1 MHVLVTG
8 GAGYIGSHVVRA
20 LLRAGHGVVVLDDL
34 STGHLELVAANH
46 VELIEADVGDPGALR
61 RALRGADAVIHVAGK
76 ALAPESVKD
85 PAPYFLTNVAGPIVM
100 LEALRAARV
109 RRLVFSSTCAVYG
122 VPASLPVR
130 EDCPRRPIS
139 PYGSSKLAFEY
150 ALEAWRAAYGLRAL
164 ALRYFNVAGA
174 SADGDLGELHEPETH
189 LLPNLLRAAAEGR
202 PCPVYGTD
210 YPTRDGTAERDYL
223 HVEDLAEAH
232 VRALERLDDL
242 EPGFWTANGNGNG
255 GCAAGALNLG
265 TGRGA
270 TVREVLAAVER
281 VVGKPLTVLEHPRRE
296 GDPPALVADPS
307 RAQALLGWRAR
318 RDLDDMVR
326 SAWRFLREQEP
337 VRARKKDTQGGGPVQ
352 QQQQAAGRRG
362 RLRFG
367 ELAVQAG
374 YVIETDVEKALE
386 IQRHRDGVG
395 ESHKLL
401 GLILLEMGAIS
412 NEQLIATLRRMNDEA
427 SARRA

>member
-20 LLRAGHGVVVLDDL
+20 LLRAGHTAVVLDDL
-34 STGHLELVAANH
+34 STGHA
-46 VELIEADVGDPGALR
+46 ELIARNDVPLVEGDVGDRAALR
-61 RALRGADAVIHVAGK
+61 RIFSQRPVDAVIHVAGK
-76 ALAPESVKD
+76 ALAPESVRD
-85 PAPYFLTNVAGPIVM
+85 PAQYFLTNVSGPVAM
-100 LEALRAARV
+100 LEAMRAARV
-109 RRLVFSSTCAVYG
+109 QRLVFSSTCAVYG
-122 VPASLPVR
+122 VPDALPIR
-130 EDCPRRPIS
+130 EECPRRPIS
-139 PYGSSKLAFEY
+139 PYGSSKLAFEF
-150 ALEAWRAAYGLRAL
+150 ALEAWRPAYGLRAL

-174 SADGDLGELHEPETH
+174 SAEGDLGELHDPETH
-189 LLPNLLRAAAEGR
+189 LVPNLLQAAAAGR
-202 PCPVYGTD
+202 ACPIYGVD

-232 VRALERLDDL
+232 VAALSRLDTLDL
-242 EPGFWTANGNGNG
+242 RAH
-255 GCAAGALNLG
+255 GALNLG
-265 TGRGA
+265 TGRGS

-281 VVGKPLTVLEHPRRE
+281 VVGRPVEVVTHPRRE

-307 RAQALLGWRAR
+307 RAQRLLGWRAK

-326 SAWRFLREQEP
+326 SAWRFLREQ
-337 VRARKKDTQGGGPVQ
+337 GGGGSGGGSVQ
-352 QQQQAAGRRG
+352 QQQQRPADLRR

-374 YVIETDVEKALE
+374 FVAPHEVERALE
-386 IQRHRDGVG
+386 IQRQRDGVG

-401 GLILLEMGAIS
+401 GLILLEIGAIS

-427 SARRA
+427 LAPRRAQ